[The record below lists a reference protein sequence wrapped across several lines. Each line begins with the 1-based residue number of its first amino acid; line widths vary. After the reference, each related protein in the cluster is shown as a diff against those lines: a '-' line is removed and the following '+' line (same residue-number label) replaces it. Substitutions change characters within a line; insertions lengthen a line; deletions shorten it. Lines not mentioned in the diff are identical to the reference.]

1 MECELCGAFENLLLC
16 GGCRSTWYCCK
27 EHQKTHWK
35 NHKVKC
41 QPTRVEQHNNDF
53 HEGQAQKFNLTKSK
67 KGVSCDDS
75 SASTLSQ
82 TADDIV
88 TQKIGYMDITPKKYG
103 GEMKHEDVDVIPD
116 VIRDDGA
123 HCGESFKTSPREIT
137 HADHGDAID
146 KTVETLFQSGT
157 SRTSALNIRQSEGLA
172 TYTKSSD
179 EGDSSNSENILAES
193 VNTVNIIAQEGSS
206 ERYILQSEETKLY
219 TPNYMDSALKRRTMA
234 PNNGM
239 KADSEIDT
247 RQTYLQIL
255 ESRNK
260 ELGEYVV
267 RCLNSYG
274 VCVVDNF
281 LGESKGTDIL
291 NEVQAL
297 HKKGKLTRGQLVN
310 MTTSNTSIRGDII
323 TWVDGSEDGC
333 SNINFLVS
341 CMDAIIIQ
349 CQNRLDKYNIN
360 GRTKAMVACYPGQ
373 TTGFLRHVDN
383 PNGDGRC
390 VTCIYYSNKD
400 WNVMTDGGLL
410 RIFPEGQ
417 NRVANVEPKFDRL
430 LFFWSDR
437 RNPHEV
443 QPAFRTRYAITVWY
457 YDADERK
464 RAVKRFKD
472 SHDKRGVQPL
482 LTTKSDFRTS

>member
-1 MECELCGAFENLLLC
+1 MECELCGTLENLLLC

-27 EHQKTHWK
+27 EHQKAHWK
-35 NHKVKC
+35 KHKVKC
-41 QPTRVEQHNNDF
+41 KQTRAEQHNSDF
-53 HEGQAQKFNLTKSK
+53 HEEQAQKLDVSK
-67 KGVSCDDS
+67 PKIGVSCEDSYAKTLCLLVDDF
-75 SASTLSQ
+75 
-82 TADDIV
+82 V
-88 TQKIGYMDITPKKYG
+88 TQGIGYMEIAPKNYDS
-103 GEMKHEDVDVIPD
+103 EMKRQDVETIPD
-116 VIRDDGA
+116 VIRDEGA
-123 HCGESFKTSPREIT
+123 RCKVSFKTSPREIT
-137 HADHGDAID
+137 HADHGDTID
-146 KTVETLFQSGT
+146 KTVETLFQSDT
-157 SRTSALNIRQSEGLA
+157 LVKSTINVKQKEGLA
-172 TYTKSSD
+172 TYSKSSD
-179 EGDSSNSENILAES
+179 EDKSNNPENILAES
-193 VNTVNIIAQEGSS
+193 INTVTESLITEEGSS
-206 ERYILQSEETKLY
+206 ERYILQSEESKLHAPDY
-219 TPNYMDSALKRRTMA
+219 IDSALKRKTMA
-234 PNNGM
+234 PNNGI

-247 RQTYLQIL
+247 RQTYLKIL

-281 LGESKGTDIL
+281 LGESKGTEIL
-291 NEVQAL
+291 NEVQGL

-341 CMDAIIIQ
+341 CMDAVIIQ
-349 CQNRLDKYNIN
+349 CQNRLDKYSIN

-390 VTCIYYSNKD
+390 VTCIYYFNKD
-400 WNVMTDGGLL
+400 WNVMADGGLL

-443 QPAFRTRYAITVWY
+443 QPAYRTRYA
-457 YDADERK
+457 
-464 RAVKRFKD
+464 
-472 SHDKRGVQPL
+472 
-482 LTTKSDFRTS
+482 